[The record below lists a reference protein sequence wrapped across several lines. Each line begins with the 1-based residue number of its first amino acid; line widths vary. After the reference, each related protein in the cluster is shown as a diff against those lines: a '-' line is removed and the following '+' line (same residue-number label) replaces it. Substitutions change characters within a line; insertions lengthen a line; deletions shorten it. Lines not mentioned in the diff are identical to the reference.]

1 MLTVVHLVNIDYCK
15 IIKNKDRICDMPQT
29 QKQSVGN
36 TGENIA
42 CKFLEKRGF
51 RIVERNY
58 RKKWG
63 EIDIIAEKDGVLH
76 FVEVKASAVRGD
88 NDSDY
93 RPEENIR
100 LWKKQRM
107 SRAIRTYF
115 AERKIQDDNDFQ
127 IDVMAILLD
136 LVRKKAKI
144 KLIKNVLL

>member
-1 MLTVVHLVNIDYCK
+1 
-15 IIKNKDRICDMPQT
+15 MPLT

-36 TGENIA
+36 IGESIA
-42 CKFLEKRGF
+42 CRFLEKRGF

-63 EIDIIAEKDGVLH
+63 EIDIIAEKENVLH
-76 FVEVKASAVRGD
+76 FVEVKTNRADLS
-88 NDSDY
+88 DSSGY
-93 RPEENIR
+93 RPEESVR

-115 AERKIQDDNDFQ
+115 AEQKIRDDNEFQ

-136 LVRKKAKI
+136 LDQKKAKI
-144 KLIKNVLL
+144 KFIKNVLI